1 MPIRAAPGGYKAGT
15 AVLVPCFAD
24 LYNEPFR
31 AAACPG
37 MLWRYRSDVRKIP
50 SEPLV
55 CQPFWLT
62 PKPIKIKKMTRKE
75 FMEQSLRM
83 GVCLP
88 FLPSFLLPT
97 FGGERSILP
106 QFPWNFSG
114 KVLVIGAGAA
124 GLSAAYL
131 LKQYGIDFLLIEAAP
146 VYGGRLKKINDFADF
161 PLDLGAEWI
170 HTHPRVLSAIRNDP
184 KAPTPVEI
192 MDYHPQTIKSW
203 HAGKLNSHHFIRNF
217 YREWK
222 FASTTWFDFFEQ
234 FIVPTISDRL
244 VLRAPVSEINYE
256 NKKVRVTT
264 QAGEHY
270 EADKVLLTS
279 SIKTL
284 QQQQIA
290 FVPALPL
297 PKTRAINRVY
307 MGEGMKLFI
316 EFRER
321 FYPDILV
328 FDKLSRAM
336 REENK
341 ILYDAAFRKDSD
353 KHILG
358 LFAINEKALAYT
370 QLKSEAAIVEKVLIE
385 LDEIFAGKASANYVK
400 HVLQNWSEEPFI
412 QGAYSYS
419 FDGNRSR
426 IVAEIKEPVRDR
438 IYFAGEALSLDH
450 QATVHGACESARAA
464 VAQLIE
470 GPYDGNATGQTAAAP
485 DK

>member
-1 MPIRAAPGGYKAGT
+1 
-15 AVLVPCFAD
+15 
-24 LYNEPFR
+24 
-31 AAACPG
+31 
-37 MLWRYRSDVRKIP
+37 
-50 SEPLV
+50 
-55 CQPFWLT
+55 
-62 PKPIKIKKMTRKE
+62 MTRKE

-131 LKQYGIDFLLIEAAP
+131 LQQYGIDFLLIEAAP

-203 HAGKLNSHHFIRNF
+203 HAGKLNSHHFVRNF

-341 ILYDAAFRKDSD
+341 ILYDAAFRKESD
-353 KHILG
+353 RHILG
-358 LFAINEKALAYT
+358 LFAINEMAQAYT
-370 QLKSEAAIVEKVLIE
+370 QLKSEAAIIEKVLGE
-385 LDEIFAGKASANYVK
+385 LDEIFDGKASPNYVK
-400 HVLQNWSEEPFI
+400 HLLQNWSGEAYI
-412 QGAYSYS
+412 QGAYSYT
-419 FDGNRSR
+419 FDGNRR
-426 IVAEIKEPVRDR
+426 GIVGEIEKPLGNK
-438 IYFAGEALSLDH
+438 IFFAGEALSLHH
-450 QATVHGACESARAA
+450 QATVHGACESARAT
-464 VAQLIE
+464 VARMME
-470 GPYDGNATGQTAAAP
+470 GA
-485 DK
+485 